1 MKLSKKIRNP
11 LLSIETILENA
22 MTVANNQESEQ
33 VIISRQDTCKM
44 LQWIEHLKN
53 NELEEMD
60 LIERCLIGK

>member
-11 LLSIETILENA
+11 LLSIETRLENA